1 MDEFGDDPEALM
13 KFLFVLPLCAY
24 LLGKVWSEPHIGGA
38 TADPPAPTLTW
49 LNF

>member
-1 MDEFGDDPEALM
+1 M

-24 LLGKVWSEPHIGGA
+24 LLGQVWHEPHIGGA
-38 TADPPAPTLTW
+38 TSDQQPRRHTTTW